1 MKASTRI
8 LLRKHGW
15 RIDRAA
21 HNYIY
26 FVFYY
31 PYVRTLYHLFRV
43 LAARFTWVRPL
54 RSVIRMAFD
63 RYHAKYLSGG
73 DARAI
78 FNLNVDL
85 RAAGARNREIIPYRY
100 AHSIIIGNPRFVAVM
115 DCPCKKTLGAPPET
129 LNSCIC
135 VGESTARFWVER
147 LGKKYNARK
156 ISQEEALSIVS
167 RFRGMGYVTQAFF
180 KVATGGTF
188 GVICNCHPDT
198 CVSLKATE
206 FARRFDPSLSMAADA
221 GYAVGRDPERCRA
234 CGSCVRV
241 CHFSALCL
249 ENGEWSYDSTLCTG
263 CGLCAEHCPESALSI
278 HADPDGPV
286 PLDLDIIRERYCG

>member
-85 RAAGARNREIIPYRY
+85 RAAGARNRECRGY
-100 AHSIIIGNPRFVAVM
+100 AHSI
-115 DCPCKKTLGAPPET
+115 
-129 LNSCIC
+129 
-135 VGESTARFWVER
+135 
-147 LGKKYNARK
+147 
-156 ISQEEALSIVS
+156 
-167 RFRGMGYVTQAFF
+167 
-180 KVATGGTF
+180 
-188 GVICNCHPDT
+188 
-198 CVSLKATE
+198 
-206 FARRFDPSLSMAADA
+206 
-221 GYAVGRDPERCRA
+221 
-234 CGSCVRV
+234 
-241 CHFSALCL
+241 
-249 ENGEWSYDSTLCTG
+249 
-263 CGLCAEHCPESALSI
+263 
-278 HADPDGPV
+278 
-286 PLDLDIIRERYCG
+286 